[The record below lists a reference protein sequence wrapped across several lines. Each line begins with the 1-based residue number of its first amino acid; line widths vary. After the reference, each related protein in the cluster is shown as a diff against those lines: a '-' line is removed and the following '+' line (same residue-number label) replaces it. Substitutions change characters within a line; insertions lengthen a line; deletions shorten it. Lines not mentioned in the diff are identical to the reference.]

1 MKTTINSI
9 KMMMIT
15 LTAISFLS
23 FTTANFSSEV
33 PIDRN
38 ATGLHFVGKVENQPL
53 FRLVLNSEVSADYV
67 VKVKEANGEIIFSEK
82 LKGGSITRI
91 YQLNTENSETI
102 SGTTFEVTDK
112 ATNKTTVYTISNLS
126 RTIDDITVAEL

>member
-1 MKTTINSI
+1 
-9 KMMMIT
+9 MIT

-33 PIDRN
+33 LIDRN

-102 SGTTFEVTDK
+102 SGTTFKVTDK

>member
-33 PIDRN
+33 RIGRN

-67 VKVKEANGEIIFSEK
+67 VKVKEANGEIIFSEN
-82 LKGGSITRI
+82 LRGGSITRI

-102 SGTTFEVTDK
+102 SGTRFEVTDK